1 MPKGSIPVLVGVGQ
15 FTSHW
20 DGTAGPDGA
29 PSPSSLCVPAS
40 KTALKDAGI
49 PASAIDTLAVV
60 RIFEDSVPGDN
71 HPHGHNT
78 NLPGTIARDIG
89 AAPTRAIYAAV
100 GGQSPQQLAN
110 EMAAR
115 IHSGEIECALITG
128 SEANK
133 ASKAARKHGVKIEW
147 TDGAD
152 LPVEDRGMGDM
163 LLSRA
168 EIKHGIIAP
177 AYFYALFENAMA
189 ARDGQTRTQRRAA
202 MSDLFAK
209 FAAVAA
215 EHPYAQFDTSKF
227 DADFLATPSK
237 ANYPFADPFLKW
249 HIAQDAVNQGAAMIL
264 MSEEKADELGITQ
277 DQRVY
282 LHGGG
287 QASDDI
293 ISERPRLDG
302 SWAMEQS
309 VKAALSQAG
318 KTPQEIKHFD
328 LYSCFPCAVF
338 SSTSVLDIDWQ
349 TDPRPLTLTG
359 GLPFFGGPG
368 NNYSLHGIA
377 EMVSTLRKD
386 RGAFGLVLANG
397 GWMTKEAAGVY
408 STQAPE
414 RFAPV
419 AAYAEP
425 TTQVSLCTDDCNA
438 VLETFTVTHGRSG
451 PESGIIFARLEDGR
465 RALARTD
472 GEALDVLREETSPIG
487 RKVSIK
493 RTDDAGTFTF
503 AD

>member
-20 DGTAGPDGA
+20 DGTAGPAGA
-29 PSPSSLCVPAS
+29 PSPNSLCVTAS
-40 KTALKDAGI
+40 QAALTDAGI
-49 PASAIDTLAVV
+49 PASAIDTIAVV

-89 AAPTRAIYAAV
+89 ASPDRAIYAAV

-110 EMAAR
+110 EMTAR
-115 IHSGEIECALITG
+115 IHTGEVECALVTG

-133 ASKAARKHGVKIEW
+133 ASKAARKHGVAINW
-147 TDGAD
+147 TDNAD
-152 LPVEDRGMGDM
+152 LAFEDRGMGDM

-189 ARDGQTRTQRRAA
+189 ARDGQTRSQRRAA

-215 EHPYAQFDTSKF
+215 DHPHAQFDTSNF

-264 MSEEKADELGITQ
+264 MSEEKANELGVAQ
-277 DQRVY
+277 EKRVY

-287 QASDDI
+287 EASDDY
-293 ISERPRLDG
+293 ISERPILNG
-302 SWAMEQS
+302 SWAMDT
-309 VKAALSQAG
+309 AINRALSQAG
-318 KTPQEIKHFD
+318 KTSVDMAAFD

-338 SSTSVLDIDWQ
+338 SSMAVLGIDHK
-349 TDPRPLTLTG
+349 TETRPLTMTG

-368 NNYSLHGIA
+368 NNYSLHGI
-377 EMVSTLRKD
+377 VSMTEHLRANQGD
-386 RGAFGLVLANG
+386 FGLVLANG
-397 GWMTKEAAGVY
+397 GWMTKEAAGVW
-408 STQAPE
+408 STARPDQFTPVEPIAK
-414 RFAPV
+414 APV
-419 AAYAEP
+419 KV
-425 TTQVSLCTDDCNA
+425 TLTDTPA
-438 VLETFTVTHGRSG
+438 TGTIETYTVTHGKNG
-451 PESGIIFARLEDGR
+451 PNGGIIFV
-465 RALARTD
+465 RTES
-472 GEALDVLREETSPIG
+472 GERFIAVAAPEALPRLLEEDSPVGLPVTVTTDRE
-487 RKVSIK
+487 RN
-493 RTDDAGTFTF
+493 TFQF
-503 AD
+503 A

>member
-20 DGTAGPDGA
+20 DGTAGPEGA
-29 PSPSSLCVPAS
+29 PSPNSLCVTAS
-40 KTALKDAGI
+40 QTALTDAGVR
-49 PASAIDTLAVV
+49 ADAIDTLAVV

-89 AAPTRAIYAAV
+89 ASPDRAIYAAV

-115 IHSGEIECALITG
+115 IHTGEVECALVTG

-133 ASKAARKHGVKIEW
+133 ASKAARKHGVAINW

-152 LPVEDRGMGDM
+152 LAFEDRGMGDM

-189 ARDGQTRTQRRAA
+189 ARDGQTRSERRAA

-215 EHPYAQFDTSKF
+215 DHPHAQFDTSNF

-264 MSEEKADELGITQ
+264 MSEEKADELGVAQ
-277 DQRVY
+277 EKRVY

-287 QASDDI
+287 EASDDY
-293 ISERPRLDG
+293 ISERPIIDG
-302 SWAMEQS
+302 SWAMGT
-309 VKAALSQAG
+309 AINRALTQAG
-318 KTPQEIKHFD
+318 KAPADMAAFD

-338 SSTSVLDIDWQ
+338 SSMAVLGIDHE
-349 TDPRPLTLTG
+349 TETRPLTVTG

-368 NNYSLHGIA
+368 NNYSLHGI
-377 EMVSTLRKD
+377 VSMTEHLRANQGD
-386 RGAFGLVLANG
+386 FGLVLANG
-397 GWMTKEAAGVY
+397 GWMTKEAAGVW
-408 STQAPE
+408 STVKPAQFTP
-414 RFAPV
+414 
-419 AAYAEP
+419 AEP
-425 TTQVSLCTDDCNA
+425 MVKAPRQSHTYRHANHRHNRDLYRHPRQK
-438 VLETFTVTHGRSG
+438 R
-451 PESGIIFARLEDGR
+451 PQR
-465 RALARTD
+465 RHH
-472 GEALDVLREETSPIG
+472 LR
-487 RKVSIK
+487 
-493 RTDDAGTFTF
+493 AH
-503 AD
+503 